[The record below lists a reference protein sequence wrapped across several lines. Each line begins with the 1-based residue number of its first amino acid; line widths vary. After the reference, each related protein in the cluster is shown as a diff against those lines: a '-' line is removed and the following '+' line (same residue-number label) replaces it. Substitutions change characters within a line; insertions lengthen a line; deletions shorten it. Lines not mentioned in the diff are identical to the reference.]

1 MFKNI
6 LITIIGLLKI
16 KAIFLLTENNI
27 NFIKLSFSDNYSVP
41 IINTQINDKKIE
53 TCLDNN
59 LNFNYLSTKN
69 INLTDIDFHYNSD
82 KINIKNKKYDAY
94 FYIGN
99 ISIYD
104 ENNYIQMNNFNSFII
119 DDKLLI
125 SSITVY
131 YLIQQFI
138 EKSLITQERFYLD
151 IENKLCLFGE
161 LNVGSEEYKRKSYYD
176 KFIHSVFYSNNTN
189 GVFKGK
195 LNSLF
200 INNNYIPVSK
210 NISFKINEI
219 YTFISYSTL
228 ELMIQDD
235 QISKF
240 DCSLL
245 FIEKEG
251 TTIKCPK
258 KNINKLPN
266 LFFVSNNYTFKIPL
280 KLLFEDYNQNY
291 SISLIRSSIK
301 FQNSAEEVKEEDEY
315 EEEWVIGYSII
326 KLFNYI
332 VFDYDERSI
341 TFYSDSLISL
351 RPPSYRKRLTKNIL
365 YLLNFVLG
373 FSSLFLLFVRFKI
386 GFIPLK

>member
-16 KAIFLLTENNI
+16 KAIFLLIENDLNV
-27 NFIKLSFSDNYSVP
+27 IKLSFTDNYSVP
-41 IINTQINDKKIE
+41 IINTQINNKKIE
-53 TCLDNN
+53 TSLDNN

-69 INLTDIDFHYNSD
+69 FNLTDIDFHHNSD
-82 KINIKNKKYDAY
+82 KIKIKNKKYDAY

-104 ENNYIQMNNFNSFII
+104 ENNYIKMNNFNSFII
-119 DDKLLI
+119 DDKLLL

-131 YLIQQFI
+131 YLIQQFM
-138 EKSLITQERFYLD
+138 EKSLISQKRFYLD

-161 LNVGSEEYKRKSYYD
+161 LNVSSEEYKRKSYYD

-195 LNSLF
+195 LNSIF
-200 INNNYIPVSK
+200 INNNYIPVLK
-210 NISFKINEI
+210 NISFKINEQ

-228 ELMIQDD
+228 ELMIQDEK
-235 QISKF
+235 ISKL
-240 DCSLL
+240 DCNLL

-251 TTIKCPK
+251 TTIRCPK
-258 KNINKLPN
+258 RNIHKLPN
-266 LFFVSNNYTFKIPL
+266 LFFVYNNYTFKIPF
-280 KLLFEDYNQNY
+280 KLLFEDYDQKY

-301 FQNSAEEVKEEDEY
+301 FQNSAEEAKEEDE
-315 EEEWVIGYSII
+315 EEWVMGYSII
-326 KLFNYI
+326 KLFNYT

-341 TFYSDSLISL
+341 GFYSDSLISL
-351 RPPSYRKRLTKNIL
+351 RPPNDRKRLTKSIL

-373 FSSLFLLFVRFKI
+373 FSSLFLFFVRIKI
-386 GFIPLK
+386 KLIPIK

>member
-16 KAIFLLTENNI
+16 KAIFLLIENDLNV
-27 NFIKLSFSDNYSVP
+27 IKLSFTDNYSVP
-41 IINTQINDKKIE
+41 IINTQINDIKIE
-53 TCLDNN
+53 TSLDNN

-69 INLTDIDFHYNSD
+69 FNLTDIDFHHNSD
-82 KINIKNKKYDAY
+82 KIKIKNKKYDAY

-104 ENNYIQMNNFNSFII
+104 ENNYIKMNNFNSFII
-119 DDKLLI
+119 DDKLLL

-131 YLIQQFI
+131 YLIQQFM
-138 EKSLITQERFYLD
+138 EKSLISQKRFYLD

-161 LNVGSEEYKRKSYYD
+161 LNVSSEEYKRKSYYD

-195 LNSLF
+195 LNSIF
-200 INNNYIPVSK
+200 INNNYIPVLK
-210 NISFKINEI
+210 NISFKINEK

-228 ELMIQDD
+228 DLMIQDEK
-235 QISKF
+235 ISKL

-245 FIEKEG
+245 FLEKEG
-251 TTIKCPK
+251 TTIRCPK
-258 KNINKLPN
+258 ENINKLPN
-266 LFFVSNNYTFKIPL
+266 LFFVYNNYTFKIPF
-280 KLLFEDYNQNY
+280 KLLFEDYDQKY

-301 FQNSAEEVKEEDEY
+301 FQNSAEEAKEEDE
-315 EEEWVIGYSII
+315 EEWVMGYSII
-326 KLFNYI
+326 KLFNYT

-341 TFYSDSLISL
+341 GFYSDSLIRL
-351 RPPSYRKRLTKNIL
+351 RPPSDRKRLTKSIL

-373 FSSLFLLFVRFKI
+373 FSSLFLLFVRVKI
-386 GFIPLK
+386 DLIPIK

>member
-16 KAIFLLTENNI
+16 KAIFLLIENDLNV
-27 NFIKLSFSDNYSVP
+27 IKLSFNDNYSVP

-53 TCLDNN
+53 TSLDNN

-69 INLTDIDFHYNSD
+69 FNLTDIDFHHNSD

-99 ISIYD
+99 ISVYD

-119 DDKLLI
+119 DDKLLL

-131 YLIQQFI
+131 YLIQQFM
-138 EKSLITQERFYLD
+138 EKSLISQKRFYLD

-161 LNVGSEEYKRKSYYD
+161 LNVSSEEFKRKSYYD

-195 LNSLF
+195 LNSIF
-200 INNNYIPVSK
+200 INNNYIPVLK
-210 NISFKINEI
+210 NISFKINEQ

-228 ELMIQDD
+228 ELMIQDEK
-235 QISKF
+235 ISKL
-240 DCSLL
+240 DCNLL

-251 TTIKCPK
+251 TTIRCPK
-258 KNINKLPN
+258 RNIHKLPN
-266 LFFVSNNYTFKIPL
+266 LFFVYNNYTFKIPF
-280 KLLFEDYNQNY
+280 KLLFEDYDQKY

-301 FQNSAEEVKEEDEY
+301 FQDSTEEVKEDDSY
-315 EEEWVIGYSII
+315 EEEWVMGYSII
-326 KLFNYI
+326 KLFNYT

-341 TFYSDSLISL
+341 GFYSDSLISL
-351 RPPSYRKRLTKNIL
+351 RPPNDRKRLTKSIL

-373 FSSLFLLFVRFKI
+373 FSSLFLFFVRIKI
-386 GFIPLK
+386 KLIPIK

>member
-1 MFKNI
+1 MFKI
-6 LITIIGLLKI
+6 VLITIIILLKI
-16 KAIFLLTENNI
+16 KTIFLLNENKI

-53 TCLDNN
+53 TTLDNN

-69 INLTDIDFHYNSD
+69 INLTDIDFHHNSD

-99 ISIYD
+99 ISVYD

-119 DDKLLI
+119 DDKLLL

-131 YLIQQFI
+131 YLIQQFM
-138 EKSLITQERFYLD
+138 EKSLISKKRFYLD
-151 IENKLCLFGE
+151 IENKLCLFGD
-161 LNVGSEEYKRKSYYD
+161 LNVGSEKYKHKSFYD
-176 KFIHSVFYSNNTN
+176 KFFHSVFYSNNTN

-210 NISFKINEI
+210 NISFKINEK
-219 YTFISYSTL
+219 YSFISYSTL
-228 ELMIQDD
+228 ELIFHDEI
-235 QISKF
+235 ISKF

-266 LFFVSNNYTFKIPL
+266 LFFVYNNYTFKIPF
-280 KLLFEDYNQNY
+280 KLLFEDYDQNY
-291 SISLIRSSIK
+291 SVSLIRSSIK
-301 FQNSAEEVKEEDEY
+301 VQSTAGEVKEDDEY
-315 EEEWVIGYSII
+315 EEEWVMGYSII
-326 KLFNYI
+326 KLFNYT

-341 TFYSDSLISL
+341 SFYSDSLIRL
-351 RPPSYRKRLTKNIL
+351 RPPSDKKRLTKNIL

-373 FSSLFLLFVRFKI
+373 FSSLFLFFVRVKI
-386 GFIPLK
+386 GLIPLK

>member
-16 KAIFLLTENNI
+16 KAIFLLIENDLNV
-27 NFIKLSFSDNYSVP
+27 IKLSFTDNYSVP
-41 IINTQINDKKIE
+41 IINTQINDIKIE
-53 TCLDNN
+53 TSLDNN

-69 INLTDIDFHYNSD
+69 FNLTDIDFHHNSD

-104 ENNYIQMNNFNSFII
+104 ENNYIKMNNFNSFII
-119 DDKLLI
+119 DDKLLL

-131 YLIQQFI
+131 YLIQQFM
-138 EKSLITQERFYLD
+138 EKSLISQKRFYLD

-161 LNVGSEEYKRKSYYD
+161 LNVSSEEFKRKSYYD

-195 LNSLF
+195 LNSIF
-200 INNNYIPVSK
+200 INNNYIPVLK
-210 NISFKINEI
+210 NISFKINEK

-228 ELMIQDD
+228 DLMIQDEK
-235 QISKF
+235 ISKL
-240 DCSLL
+240 DCNLL
-245 FIEKEG
+245 FLEKEG
-251 TTIKCPK
+251 TTIRCPK
-258 KNINKLPN
+258 GNINKLPN
-266 LFFVSNNYTFKIPL
+266 LFFVYNNYTFKIPF
-280 KLLFEDYNQNY
+280 KLLFEDYDQKY

-301 FQNSAEEVKEEDEY
+301 FQNSAEEAKEEDE
-315 EEEWVIGYSII
+315 EEWVMGYSII
-326 KLFNYI
+326 KLFNYT

-341 TFYSDSLISL
+341 GFYSDSLIRL
-351 RPPSYRKRLTKNIL
+351 RPPSDRKRLTKSIL

-373 FSSLFLLFVRFKI
+373 FSSLFLFFVRIKI
-386 GFIPLK
+386 KLIPIK

>member
-16 KAIFLLTENNI
+16 KAIFLLIENDLNV
-27 NFIKLSFSDNYSVP
+27 IKLSFTDNYSVP
-41 IINTQINDKKIE
+41 IINTQINDIKIE
-53 TCLDNN
+53 TSLDNN

-69 INLTDIDFHYNSD
+69 FNLTDIDFHHNSD
-82 KINIKNKKYDAY
+82 KIKIKNKKYDAY

-104 ENNYIQMNNFNSFII
+104 ENNYIKMNNFNSFII
-119 DDKLLI
+119 DDKLLL

-131 YLIQQFI
+131 YLIQQFM
-138 EKSLITQERFYLD
+138 EKSLISQKRFYLD

-161 LNVGSEEYKRKSYYD
+161 LNVSSEEFKRKSYYD

-195 LNSLF
+195 LNSIF
-200 INNNYIPVSK
+200 INNNYIPVLK
-210 NISFKINEI
+210 NISFKINEQ

-228 ELMIQDD
+228 ELMIQDEK
-235 QISKF
+235 ISKL
-240 DCSLL
+240 DCNLL

-251 TTIKCPK
+251 TTIRCPK
-258 KNINKLPN
+258 GNINKLPN
-266 LFFVSNNYTFKIPL
+266 LFFVYNNYTFKIPF
-280 KLLFEDYNQNY
+280 KLLFEDYDQKY

-301 FQNSAEEVKEEDEY
+301 FQNSAEEAKEEDE
-315 EEEWVIGYSII
+315 EEWVMGYSII
-326 KLFNYI
+326 KLFNYT

-341 TFYSDSLISL
+341 GFYSDSLIRL
-351 RPPSYRKRLTKNIL
+351 RPPSDRKRLTKSIL

-373 FSSLFLLFVRFKI
+373 FSSLFLLFVRVKI
-386 GFIPLK
+386 DLIPIK

>member
-16 KAIFLLTENNI
+16 KVIFSLIENELNV
-27 NFIKLSFSDNYSVP
+27 IKLSFNDNYSVP

-53 TCLDNN
+53 TSLDNN

-69 INLTDIDFHYNSD
+69 FNLTDIDFHHNSD
-82 KINIKNKKYDAY
+82 KIKIKNKKYDAY

-104 ENNYIQMNNFNSFII
+104 ENNYIKMNNFNSFII
-119 DDKLLI
+119 DDKLLL

-131 YLIQQFI
+131 YLIQQFM
-138 EKSLITQERFYLD
+138 EKSLISQKRFYLD

-161 LNVGSEEYKRKSYYD
+161 LNVSSEEYKRKSYYD

-195 LNSLF
+195 LNSIF
-200 INNNYIPVSK
+200 INNNYISVLK
-210 NISFKINEI
+210 NISFKINEK

-228 ELMIQDD
+228 DLMIQDEK
-235 QISKF
+235 ISKL

-245 FIEKEG
+245 FLEKEG
-251 TTIKCPK
+251 TTIRCPK
-258 KNINKLPN
+258 ENINKLPN
-266 LFFVSNNYTFKIPL
+266 LFFVYNNYTFKIPF
-280 KLLFEDYNQNY
+280 KLLFEDYDQKY

-301 FQNSAEEVKEEDEY
+301 FQNSAEEAKEEDE
-315 EEEWVIGYSII
+315 EEWVMGYSII
-326 KLFNYI
+326 KLFNYT

-341 TFYSDSLISL
+341 GFYSDSLIRL
-351 RPPSYRKRLTKNIL
+351 RPPSDRKRLTKSIL

-373 FSSLFLLFVRFKI
+373 FSSLFLLFVRVKI
-386 GFIPLK
+386 DLIPIK

>member
-16 KAIFLLTENNI
+16 KVIFLLIENDL
-27 NFIKLSFSDNYSVP
+27 NFIKLSFTDNYSVP
-41 IINTQINDKKIE
+41 IINTQINDKIIE
-53 TCLDNN
+53 TSLDNN

-69 INLTDIDFHYNSD
+69 FNLTDINFHHNSD

-119 DDKLLI
+119 DDKLLL

-131 YLIQQFI
+131 YLIQQFMA
-138 EKSLITQERFYLD
+138 KSLISQKRFYLD
-151 IENKLCLFGE
+151 IENKLCIFGE
-161 LNVGSEEYKRKSYYD
+161 LNVNSEENKRKSYYD
-176 KFIHSVFYSNNTN
+176 KFIHPVFYSNNTN

-195 LNSLF
+195 LNSIF
-200 INNNYIPVSK
+200 VNNNYIPVLK
-210 NISFKINEI
+210 NISFKINEK

-228 ELMIQDD
+228 ELMIQDEK
-235 QISKF
+235 ISKY

-245 FIEKEG
+245 FLEKEG
-251 TTIKCPK
+251 TTIRCPK
-258 KNINKLPN
+258 ENINKLPN
-266 LFFVSNNYTFKIPL
+266 LFFVYNNYTFKIPF
-280 KLLFEDYNQNY
+280 KLLFEDYDQKY

-301 FQNSAEEVKEEDEY
+301 FQNSAEEAKEDAY
-315 EEEWVIGYSII
+315 EEEWVMGYSII
-326 KLFNYI
+326 KFFNYT

-341 TFYSDSLISL
+341 GFYSDSLIRL
-351 RPPSYRKRLTKNIL
+351 HPPSDRKRLTKNIL
-365 YLLNFVLG
+365 FLLNFVLG
-373 FSSLFLLFVRFKI
+373 FSSLFLFFVRVKI
-386 GFIPLK
+386 KLIPLK

>member
-16 KAIFLLTENNI
+16 NTIFLLIENDL
-27 NFIKLSFSDNYSVP
+27 NFIKLSFTDNYSVP
-41 IINTQINDKKIE
+41 IINTQINNKKIE
-53 TCLDNN
+53 TSLDNN

-69 INLTDIDFHYNSD
+69 INLTDIDFHHNSD

-119 DDKLLI
+119 DDKLLL

-131 YLIQQFI
+131 YLIQQFM
-138 EKSLITQERFYLD
+138 EKSLISQKRFYLD

-161 LNVGSEEYKRKSYYD
+161 LNVSSEEYKRKSYYD

-195 LNSLF
+195 LNSIF
-200 INNNYIPVSK
+200 VNNNYIPVLK
-210 NISFKINEI
+210 NISFKINEK

-228 ELMIQDD
+228 ELMIQDEK
-235 QISKF
+235 ISKL
-240 DCSLL
+240 DCNLL
-245 FIEKEG
+245 FLEKEG
-251 TTIKCPK
+251 TTIRCPK
-258 KNINKLPN
+258 ENINKLPN
-266 LFFVSNNYTFKIPL
+266 LFFVYNNYTFKIPF
-280 KLLFEDYNQNY
+280 KLLFEDYDQKY

-301 FQNSAEEVKEEDEY
+301 FQDSTEEVKEDDSY
-315 EEEWVIGYSII
+315 EEEWVMGYSII
-326 KLFNYI
+326 KLFNYT

-341 TFYSDSLISL
+341 GFYSDSLISL
-351 RPPSYRKRLTKNIL
+351 RPPSDRKRLTKSIL

-373 FSSLFLLFVRFKI
+373 FSSLFLFFVRIKI
-386 GFIPLK
+386 KLIPIK

>member
-16 KAIFLLTENNI
+16 KVIFLLIENDL
-27 NFIKLSFSDNYSVP
+27 NFIKLSFTDNYSVP
-41 IINTQINDKKIE
+41 IINTQINDKIIE
-53 TCLDNN
+53 TSLDNN

-69 INLTDIDFHYNSD
+69 FNLTDIDFHHNSD

-119 DDKLLI
+119 DDKLLL

-131 YLIQQFI
+131 YLIQQFM
-138 EKSLITQERFYLD
+138 EKSLISQKRFYLD
-151 IENKLCLFGE
+151 IENKLCIFGE
-161 LNVGSEEYKRKSYYD
+161 LNVNSEENKRKSYYD
-176 KFIHSVFYSNNTN
+176 KFIHPVFYSNNTN

-195 LNSLF
+195 LNSIF
-200 INNNYIPVSK
+200 VNNNYIPVLK
-210 NISFKINEI
+210 NISFKINEK

-228 ELMIQDD
+228 ELMIQDEK
-235 QISKF
+235 ISKY

-245 FIEKEG
+245 FLEKEG
-251 TTIKCPK
+251 TTIRCPK
-258 KNINKLPN
+258 GNINKLPN
-266 LFFVSNNYTFKIPL
+266 LFFVYNNYTFKIPF
-280 KLLFEDYNQNY
+280 KLLFEDYDQKY

-301 FQNSAEEVKEEDEY
+301 FQNSAEEVKEEDAY
-315 EEEWVIGYSII
+315 EEEWVMGYSII
-326 KLFNYI
+326 KFFNYT

-341 TFYSDSLISL
+341 GFYSDSLIRL
-351 RPPSYRKRLTKNIL
+351 HPPSDRKRLTKNIL
-365 YLLNFVLG
+365 FLLNFVLG
-373 FSSLFLLFVRFKI
+373 FSSLFLFFVRVKI
-386 GFIPLK
+386 KLIPLK

>member
-1 MFKNI
+1 MPSISPNSL
-6 LITIIGLLKI
+6 LI
-16 KAIFLLTENNI
+16 ENDLNV
-27 NFIKLSFSDNYSVP
+27 IKLSFNDNYSVP

-53 TCLDNN
+53 TSLDNN

-69 INLTDIDFHYNSD
+69 FNLTDIDFHHNSD

-119 DDKLLI
+119 DDKLLL

-131 YLIQQFI
+131 YLIQQFM
-138 EKSLITQERFYLD
+138 EKSLISQKRFYLD

-161 LNVGSEEYKRKSYYD
+161 LNVSSEEFKRKSYYD

-195 LNSLF
+195 LNSIF
-200 INNNYIPVSK
+200 INNNYIPVLK
-210 NISFKINEI
+210 NISFKINEQ

-228 ELMIQDD
+228 ELMIQDEK
-235 QISKF
+235 ISKL
-240 DCSLL
+240 DCNLL

-251 TTIKCPK
+251 TTIRCPK
-258 KNINKLPN
+258 RNIHKLPN
-266 LFFVSNNYTFKIPL
+266 LFFVYNNYTFKIPF
-280 KLLFEDYNQNY
+280 KLLFEDYDQKY

-301 FQNSAEEVKEEDEY
+301 FQNSAEEAKEEDE
-315 EEEWVIGYSII
+315 EEWVMGYSII
-326 KLFNYI
+326 KLFNYT

-341 TFYSDSLISL
+341 GFYSDSLISL
-351 RPPSYRKRLTKNIL
+351 RPPNDRKRLTKSIL

-373 FSSLFLLFVRFKI
+373 FSSLFLFFVRIKI
-386 GFIPLK
+386 KLIPIK

>member
-6 LITIIGLLKI
+6 LITIIGFLKI

-41 IINTQINDKKIE
+41 IINTKINDKKIE

-69 INLTDIDFHYNSD
+69 INLTDIDFHHNSD

-99 ISIYD
+99 ISVYD

-138 EKSLITQERFYLD
+138 EKSLITQKRFYLD

-161 LNVGSEEYKRKSYYD
+161 LNIGSEEYKRKSYYD
-176 KFIHSVFYSNNTN
+176 KYIHSVFYSNNTN

-235 QISKF
+235 KISKF

-266 LFFVSNNYTFKIPL
+266 LFFVYNNYTFKIPF

-315 EEEWVIGYSII
+315 EEEWVMGYSII
-326 KLFNYI
+326 KLFNYT

-341 TFYSDSLISL
+341 SFYSDSLISL
-351 RPPSYRKRLTKNIL
+351 RPPSDRKRLTKNIL

-386 GFIPLK
+386 GLIPLK

>member
-16 KAIFLLTENNI
+16 KAIFLLIENDLNV
-27 NFIKLSFSDNYSVP
+27 IKLSFNDNYSVP

-53 TCLDNN
+53 TSLDNN

-69 INLTDIDFHYNSD
+69 FNLTDIDFHHNSD

-119 DDKLLI
+119 DDKLLL

-131 YLIQQFI
+131 YLIQQFM
-138 EKSLITQERFYLD
+138 EKSLISQKRFYLD

-161 LNVGSEEYKRKSYYD
+161 LNVSSEEFKRKSYYD

-195 LNSLF
+195 LNSIF
-200 INNNYIPVSK
+200 INNNYIPVLK
-210 NISFKINEI
+210 NISFKINEQ

-228 ELMIQDD
+228 ELMIQDEK
-235 QISKF
+235 ISKL
-240 DCSLL
+240 DCNLL

-251 TTIKCPK
+251 TTIRCPK
-258 KNINKLPN
+258 RNIHKLPN
-266 LFFVSNNYTFKIPL
+266 LFFVYNNYTFKIPF
-280 KLLFEDYNQNY
+280 KLLFEDYDQKY

-301 FQNSAEEVKEEDEY
+301 FQDSTEEVKEDDSY
-315 EEEWVIGYSII
+315 EEEWVMGYSII
-326 KLFNYI
+326 KLFNYT

-341 TFYSDSLISL
+341 GFYSDSLISL
-351 RPPSYRKRLTKNIL
+351 RPPNDRKRLTKSIL

-373 FSSLFLLFVRFKI
+373 FSSLFLFFVRIKI
-386 GFIPLK
+386 KLIPIK

>member
-6 LITIIGLLKI
+6 LITIIVLLKI
-16 KAIFLLTENNI
+16 KVIFLLVENDLNV
-27 NFIKLSFSDNYSVP
+27 IKLSFTDNYSVP

-53 TCLDNN
+53 TSLDNN

-69 INLTDIDFHYNSD
+69 FNLTDIDFHHNSD
-82 KINIKNKKYDAY
+82 KIKIKNKKYDAY

-104 ENNYIQMNNFNSFII
+104 ENNYIKMNNFNSFII
-119 DDKLLI
+119 DDKLLL

-131 YLIQQFI
+131 YLIQQFM
-138 EKSLITQERFYLD
+138 EKSLISKKRFYLD

-161 LNVGSEEYKRKSYYD
+161 LNVSSEEFKRKSYYD

-195 LNSLF
+195 LNSIF
-200 INNNYIPVSK
+200 INNNYIPVLK
-210 NISFKINEI
+210 NISFKINEQ

-228 ELMIQDD
+228 ELMIQDEK
-235 QISKF
+235 ISKL
-240 DCSLL
+240 DCNLL

-251 TTIKCPK
+251 TTIRCPK
-258 KNINKLPN
+258 RNIHKLPN
-266 LFFVSNNYTFKIPL
+266 LFFVYNNYTFKIPF
-280 KLLFEDYNQNY
+280 KLLFEDYDQKY

-301 FQNSAEEVKEEDEY
+301 VQSTAGEVKDDDEY
-315 EEEWVIGYSII
+315 EEEWVMGYSII
-326 KLFNYI
+326 KLFNYT

-341 TFYSDSLISL
+341 GFYSDSLISL
-351 RPPSYRKRLTKNIL
+351 RPPNDRKRLTKSIL

-373 FSSLFLLFVRFKI
+373 FSSLFLFFVRIKI
-386 GFIPLK
+386 KLIPIK

>member
-99 ISIYD
+99 ISVYD

-315 EEEWVIGYSII
+315 EEEWVMGYSII

-351 RPPSYRKRLTKNIL
+351 RPPGYRKRLTKNIL

-373 FSSLFLLFVRFKI
+373 FSSLFLLFVRLKI

>member
-315 EEEWVIGYSII
+315 EEEWVMGYSII

>member
-6 LITIIGLLKI
+6 LITLIGLLKI
-16 KAIFLLTENNI
+16 NTIFLLIENDL
-27 NFIKLSFSDNYSVP
+27 NFIKLSFTDNYSVP
-41 IINTQINDKKIE
+41 IINTQINNKKIE
-53 TCLDNN
+53 TSLDNN

-69 INLTDIDFHYNSD
+69 INLTDIDFHHNSD

-99 ISIYD
+99 ISVYD

-125 SSITVY
+125 SSITAY
-131 YLIQQFI
+131 YLIQQFM
-138 EKSLITQERFYLD
+138 EKSLISQKRFYLD
-151 IENKLCLFGE
+151 IEKKLCLFGE
-161 LNVGSEEYKRKSYYD
+161 LNVSSEEYKRKSYFD
-176 KFIHSVFYSNNTN
+176 KFIHSVFYSNNSN

-195 LNSLF
+195 LNSIF

-210 NISFKINEI
+210 NISFKINEKN
-219 YTFISYSTL
+219 TFISYSTL
-228 ELMIQDD
+228 DLMIQDEK
-235 QISKF
+235 ISNL

-258 KNINKLPN
+258 RNINKLPN
-266 LFFVSNNYTFKIPL
+266 LFFVYNNYTFKIPF
-280 KLLFEDYNQNY
+280 KLLFEDYDQNY

-301 FQNSAEEVKEEDEY
+301 VQNSAEEVKEDDPY
-315 EEEWVIGYSII
+315 EEEWAMGYSII
-326 KLFNYI
+326 KLFNFT

-341 TFYSDSLISL
+341 RFYSDSLIRL
-351 RPPSYRKRLTKNIL
+351 RPPNDKKRLTKNIL
-365 YLLNFVLG
+365 YLLSFLLG
-373 FSSLFLLFVRFKI
+373 FSSLFLLFIRVKI
-386 GFIPLK
+386 GLIPLK

>member
-1 MFKNI
+1 MFKII
-6 LITIIGLLKI
+6 LITIIILLKI
-16 KAIFLLTENNI
+16 KTIFLLNENKI

-53 TCLDNN
+53 TSLDNN

-69 INLTDIDFHYNSD
+69 INLTDIDFHHNSD

-99 ISIYD
+99 ISVYD

-119 DDKLLI
+119 DDKLLL

-131 YLIQQFI
+131 YLIQQFM
-138 EKSLITQERFYLD
+138 EKSLISKKRFYLD
-151 IENKLCLFGE
+151 IENKLCLFGD
-161 LNVGSEEYKRKSYYD
+161 LNVGSEKYKHKSFYD
-176 KFIHSVFYSNNTN
+176 KFFHSVFYSNNTN

-210 NISFKINEI
+210 NISFKINEK
-219 YTFISYSTL
+219 YSFISYSTL
-228 ELMIQDD
+228 ELIFHDEI
-235 QISKF
+235 ISKF

-258 KNINKLPN
+258 KISINYQIYSL
-266 LFFVSNNYTFKIPL
+266 YIIIIPL
-280 KLLFEDYNQNY
+280 KFLSNY
-291 SISLIRSSIK
+291 FLRIMIK
-301 FQNSAEEVKEEDEY
+301 
-315 EEEWVIGYSII
+315 I
-326 KLFNYI
+326 I
-332 VFDYDERSI
+332 VF
-341 TFYSDSLISL
+341 L
-351 RPPSYRKRLTKNIL
+351 
-365 YLLNFVLG
+365 
-373 FSSLFLLFVRFKI
+373 
-386 GFIPLK
+386 

>member
-16 KAIFLLTENNI
+16 NTIFLLIENDL
-27 NFIKLSFSDNYSVP
+27 NFIKLSFTDNYSVP
-41 IINTQINDKKIE
+41 IINTQINNKKIE
-53 TCLDNN
+53 TSLDNN

-69 INLTDIDFHYNSD
+69 INLTDIDFHHNSD

-99 ISIYD
+99 ISVYD

-125 SSITVY
+125 SSITAY
-131 YLIQQFI
+131 YLIQQFM
-138 EKSLITQERFYLD
+138 EKSLISQKRFYLD
-151 IENKLCLFGE
+151 IEKKLCLFGE
-161 LNVGSEEYKRKSYYD
+161 LNVSSEEYKRKSYFD
-176 KFIHSVFYSNNTN
+176 KFIHSVFYSNNSN

-195 LNSLF
+195 LNSIF

-210 NISFKINEI
+210 NISFKINEKN
-219 YTFISYSTL
+219 TFISYSTL
-228 ELMIQDD
+228 DLMIQDEK
-235 QISKF
+235 ISNL

-258 KNINKLPN
+258 RNINKLPN
-266 LFFVSNNYTFKIPL
+266 LFFVYNNYTFKIPF
-280 KLLFEDYNQNY
+280 KLLFEDYDQKD

-301 FQNSAEEVKEEDEY
+301 VQNSAEEVMEDDPY
-315 EEEWVIGYSII
+315 EEEWAMGYSII
-326 KLFNYI
+326 KLFNFT

-341 TFYSDSLISL
+341 GFYSDSLISL
-351 RPPSYRKRLTKNIL
+351 RPPSDRKRLTKNIL

-373 FSSLFLLFVRFKI
+373 FSSIFLFFVRIKI
-386 GFIPLK
+386 DLIPIK